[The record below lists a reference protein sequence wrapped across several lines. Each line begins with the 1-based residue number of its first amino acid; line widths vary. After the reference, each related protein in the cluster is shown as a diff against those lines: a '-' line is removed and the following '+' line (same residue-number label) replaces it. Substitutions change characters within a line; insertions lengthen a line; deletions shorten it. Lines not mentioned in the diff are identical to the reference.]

1 MGAVRAAS
9 VVVGLTARETG
20 DIAAEGNRVIRAEP
34 AMQLNM
40 PGTGKDDG
48 LTDDSMLQADRSTD
62 AEWTLTAIAS
72 AIAVGHLPPD
82 DAFAWARIAV
92 YEAEFLDG

>member
-1 MGAVRAAS
+1 

-92 YEAEFLDG
+92 YEAELLDG